1 MFNRNNRS
9 NVQKHPSPYFDL
21 AITYIYIF
29 ERTFTDDASLE
40 FAPVNLH
47 LQRMWVH
54 NDTLNKTGFH
64 DIITAG
70 AFAAHTHKA
79 ERTGGLIR

>member
-1 MFNRNNRS
+1 MYYRLISNNFADES
-9 NVQKHPSPYFDL
+9 
-21 AITYIYIF
+21 
-29 ERTFTDDASLE
+29 SLE

-54 NDTLNKTGFH
+54 NDTLNRTGFH
-64 DIITAG
+64 DVITAG

>member
-1 MFNRNNRS
+1 MCTSGYLFKDKRRDNLCKVS
-9 NVQKHPSPYFDL
+9 SYHIIEDP
-21 AITYIYIF
+21 
-29 ERTFTDDASLE
+29 SLE
-40 FAPVNLH
+40 FAPINLH

-64 DIITAG
+64 DIVTVG
-70 AFAAHTHKA
+70 AFATHTHKA

>member
-1 MFNRNNRS
+1 M
-9 NVQKHPSPYFDL
+9 VD
-21 AITYIYIF
+21 
-29 ERTFTDDASLE
+29 EASLE

-64 DIITAG
+64 DVVTGG
-70 AFAAHTHKA
+70 AFTAHTHKTG
-79 ERTGGLIR
+79 RTGGLIR